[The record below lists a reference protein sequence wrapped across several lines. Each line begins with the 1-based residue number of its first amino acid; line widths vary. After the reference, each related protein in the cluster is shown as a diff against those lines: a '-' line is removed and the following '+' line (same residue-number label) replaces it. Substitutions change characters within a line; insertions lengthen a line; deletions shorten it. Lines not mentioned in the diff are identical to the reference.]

1 MTFFVY
7 ILRCYR
13 NPKDRSNNKHKFYF
27 YKGYTNDIKRRY
39 LEHKQ
44 GYSKYTKRYK
54 GRVEVVYIEI
64 IKDKSKKIER
74 TRAIRRELQIK
85 KWSRKKIA
93 QVIKLKQQKIKVLI
107 DLYLN

>member
-13 NPKDRSNNKHKFYF
+13 DPNDRSSNKHKFYF

-54 GRVEVVYIEI
+54 GRVEVVYLET
-64 IKDKSKKIER
+64 IKDKNKKIEKS
-74 TRAIRRELQIK
+74 RARGRELKIK
-85 KWSRKKIA
+85 KWSRKKIE